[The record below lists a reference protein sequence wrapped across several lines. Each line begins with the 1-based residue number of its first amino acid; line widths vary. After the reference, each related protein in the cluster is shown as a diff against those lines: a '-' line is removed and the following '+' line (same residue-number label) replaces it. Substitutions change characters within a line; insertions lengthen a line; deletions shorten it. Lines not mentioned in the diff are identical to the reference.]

1 MAEDSIQPNVPR
13 AWSGL
18 GLSSR
23 FWAMIVLSGIG
34 GGISAIA
41 LMALLRL
48 VQHLAY
54 GYSSG
59 YFLAGV
65 ERAPFYS
72 PLVALGAAAIIGGI
86 VWYLLRRFSP
96 GGVGLLES
104 VWRRTGELP
113 LFKTLANAATE
124 MIIVG
129 LGAALGREG
138 APKDAAAAI
147 SSKLADLSR
156 LSPSE
161 RRLLVACGAGA
172 GLAAVY
178 NVPLGGALFALEVL
192 LGTLSLPL
200 VLPAL
205 AASGIATAVA
215 WLYLP
220 NHPVY
225 RVPAARVTASEVIF
239 ATLLGPLVGL
249 AGVGYVRLIAWSK
262 AKRPS
267 GAMLFPS
274 LSVVFLA
281 LGATAIVYPQLLGN
295 GLDLAQLAFTGK
307 VAVATLAVLLIL
319 RPLFS
324 AACLRSGALGG
335 LLTPTL
341 CFGALA
347 GGLAGAGWLR
357 LWPGAPLGLCA
368 LIGAAAMIASTM
380 QAPLTAVVLVIELTG
395 RVDSVLVPVILA
407 VAGAALIGR
416 TLEECSIY
424 SAPLRLGL
432 AGSGAS
438 VGADGAGSGAKAA
451 AEAGED
457 VALPLGTSVVAPKA
471 VSAQGLVVR
480 EAQAQDAVD
489 VYRWLPSVPGMEPY
503 RRTLGSVPP
512 PGSLLVAIDP
522 VEGAIGAAAMEKVG
536 GNGKIDSLVRI
547 VVKDDDETKASRAG
561 RALLHA
567 SQQRLVTRGAKN
579 TLVLVP
585 REEPCLH
592 RVMLANSWVALPARR
607 HWLIGSLPTWVSYH
621 PPLSGWPRQQG
632 TPDPSD
638 APEAGQT

>member
-34 GGISAIA
+34 GGVSAIA

-65 ERAPFYS
+65 EKAPFYS
-72 PLVALGAAAIIGGI
+72 PLVALAAAAIIGGI

-113 LFKTLANAATE
+113 LFKTLVNAATE

-262 AKRPS
+262 AKRPA
-267 GAMLFPS
+267 GVMLFPS

-380 QAPLTAVVLVIELTG
+380 QAPLTAVVLVVELTG

-416 TLEECSIY
+416 TLEECSI
-424 SAPLRLGL
+424 
-432 AGSGAS
+432 
-438 VGADGAGSGAKAA
+438 
-451 AEAGED
+451 
-457 VALPLGTSVVAPKA
+457 
-471 VSAQGLVVR
+471 
-480 EAQAQDAVD
+480 
-489 VYRWLPSVPGMEPY
+489 
-503 RRTLGSVPP
+503 
-512 PGSLLVAIDP
+512 
-522 VEGAIGAAAMEKVG
+522 
-536 GNGKIDSLVRI
+536 
-547 VVKDDDETKASRAG
+547 
-561 RALLHA
+561 
-567 SQQRLVTRGAKN
+567 
-579 TLVLVP
+579 
-585 REEPCLH
+585 
-592 RVMLANSWVALPARR
+592 
-607 HWLIGSLPTWVSYH
+607 
-621 PPLSGWPRQQG
+621 
-632 TPDPSD
+632 
-638 APEAGQT
+638 